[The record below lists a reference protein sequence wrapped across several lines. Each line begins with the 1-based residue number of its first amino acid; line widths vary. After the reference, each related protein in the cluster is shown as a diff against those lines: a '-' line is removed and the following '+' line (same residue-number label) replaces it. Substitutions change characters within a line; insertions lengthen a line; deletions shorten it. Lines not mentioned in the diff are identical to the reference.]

1 MKKVLVWESHSM
13 ISGGQKMTL
22 LVSELLK
29 QEMDFV
35 YLIPGKGAL
44 SEELDRR
51 NIPYYML
58 GDQSMPAGVKGRSV
72 IFRYAGLSVNAIF
85 KAVRIILKERPELIY
100 APGPAALPWSA
111 ICGMIT
117 NKPVIWHLHHV
128 FLDGPTRKLLDL
140 FSGCSSVKKIIAV
153 SNSVGN
159 QIQSEAGKVKV
170 KVLYNPVDVEKYSS
184 GCAEKIYREF
194 PQIESTSTE
203 DMITL
208 GHVALM
214 QETKRQNIVI
224 ETAKILKERGCH
236 CRVILAG
243 GTKNEEDE
251 KYLCSLKKMTEEY
264 RMKDDVYFL
273 GFRSDIPDVLACCN
287 LIMIP
292 SAFEGFPLAGLEAN
306 AAGLPVICADQGG
319 SFEYA
324 QVSRS
329 GEVFQFDNPVSAAD
343 AVIRCMDRRAEYIIN
358 ARVFAESCGVQKYQ
372 KEISVLF
379 H

>member
-29 QEMDFV
+29 HEANFV

-58 GDQSMPAGVKGRSV
+58 GDQSMPAGVKGKSV
-72 IFRYAGLSVNAIF
+72 IIRYACLSASAIS
-85 KAVRIILKERPELIY
+85 KAVRIILKEKPNLIY

-128 FLDGPTRKLLDL
+128 FLDGPTKKLLNF
-140 FSGCSSVKKIIAV
+140 FSGWSSVKKIIAV
-153 SNSVGN
+153 SNCVGN
-159 QIQSEAGKVKV
+159 QIENKIGKKKV
-170 KVLYNPVDVEKYSS
+170 QVLYNPVDVKKYAS
-184 GCAEKIYREF
+184 GSADVIYQEY
-194 PQIESTSTE
+194 PQIKNGDTE
-203 DMITL
+203 NTITL

-224 ETAKILKERGCH
+224 ETARILKEKGYR
-236 CRVILAG
+236 CRVIFAG
-243 GTKNEEDE
+243 GTKNEDDE
-251 KYLCSLKKMTEEY
+251 KYLLSLKKMTKMY
-264 RMKDDVYFL
+264 DMQNDVYFL
-273 GFRSDIPDVLACCN
+273 GFRSDVPNVLSCCS

-306 AAGLPVICADQGG
+306 AAGLPVICANQGG
-319 SFEYA
+319 SLEYV
-324 QVSRS
+324 QVSHS
-329 GEVFQFDNPVSAAD
+329 GEAFQFDNAESAAD
-343 AVIRCMDRRAEYIIN
+343 AVIRCMSQRADYEKN
-358 ARVFAESCGVQKYQ
+358 ARLFADSCNVEKYR
-372 KEISVLF
+372 KVIYSLF
-379 H
+379 R